1 MTQARRID
9 AIQLENGLELSIY
22 DDSKRMTGDRW
33 LVAIIAR
40 IAIPINE
47 TILHGDAMP
56 DRQIETIHNA
66 LGKQVIFEYK
76 MKRNFVDQKE
86 KDAVALNLWQSYL
99 KSNRSYLEHPNFGR
113 NVILKRYQAHTQTQ
127 SYKVINTARQ
137 K

>member
-1 MTQARRID
+1 MTQARQID

-22 DDSKRMTGDRW
+22 DDSKRMAGDRW
-33 LVAIIAR
+33 LIAIIAR
-40 IAIPINE
+40 IVIPINK
-47 TILHGDAMP
+47 TILHADAMP

-113 NVILKRYQAHTQTQ
+113 NIILKRYQAYTQTQ
-127 SYKVINTARQ
+127 SYIVIEKLHQ

>member
-22 DDSKRMTGDRW
+22 DDSKRMAGDRW

-40 IAIPINE
+40 IVIPINK

-113 NVILKRYQAHTQTQ
+113 NIILKRYQAYTQTQ
-127 SYKVINTARQ
+127 SCIVIEKLHQ